1 MHKFYKLIENNVAK
15 LKSTTYEVRMP
26 ATTLYVT
33 VEPENIKAILATQF
47 KDFGKGQLLHD
58 RWEQVCPWMFGADE
72 QVSW

>member
-1 MHKFYKLIENNVAK
+1 
-15 LKSTTYEVRMP
+15 MP

-58 RWEQVCPWMFGADE
+58 RWEQVWSWMLGTYE